1 MEASRHLRTVSHQL
15 QQRYLWLK
23 RAILA
28 GDVLL
33 IAIGAAF
40 LATLGMMLFGWPVSQ
55 WVFYGAILGLALL
68 VWLVLAW
75 RVRIGPL
82 PVLITADY
90 QLGLQERLSTAY
102 EYVQQ
107 QPHNPFVP
115 SLTAAA
121 EQAAR
126 RVEPHRVFPFRL
138 PPRLWCIPLI
148 VMALVVL
155 SQVDMA
161 PFQFEDG
168 GRTEVSNEVLTEGK
182 RLERWGRQLETLAQQ
197 EKLDRSLILARHMQ
211 DLGRRLQREE
221 GQQGQASERINTL
234 SQYLQRMQQEL
245 RERSLMSA
253 AGDMNVQE
261 VLNSGKSAKQEL
273 QNILNLLRDDT
284 LPQEMRQVAEQS
296 IQRLSQVMQGS
307 PELSE
312 LMQNLKA
319 GNVAAARQLVQDLL
333 QKQQAAEEMEN
344 LDRARQALQY
354 SSRAIQRGGGSG
366 EPKTKPSPSDQQ
378 RQRADAGDVMEFD
391 GESMG
396 EDMPGMED
404 FDSPGFSGDFG
415 VSGHGKSGNE
425 KQLRESE
432 QPVSQVQ
439 VKSGEGKMRLSYV
452 RHLPIQN
459 EAKVPLEQAVVP
471 YQRAAEEVLTQ
482 EQIPRGYREQIKQYF
497 LAIGMAQ
504 PEAQ

>member
-15 QQRYLWLK
+15 QQRYLRLT

-33 IAIGAAF
+33 IAVGAAF
-40 LATLGMMLFGWPVSQ
+40 LATVGMTLFGWPVSQ
-55 WVFYGAILGLALL
+55 WLLYGAILGLALL
-68 VWLVLAW
+68 VWLVLSW
-75 RVRIGPL
+75 RVRVGPL
-82 PVLITADY
+82 SVLITADR

-102 EYVQQ
+102 EYGQK

-126 RVEPHRVFPFRL
+126 RVEPHHVFPFRM
-138 PPRLWCIPLI
+138 PPRLWCIPLMVI
-148 VMALVVL
+148 ALVVL
-155 SQVDMA
+155 SQVDMT
-161 PFQFEDG
+161 PFQLEDW
-168 GRTEVSNEVLTEGK
+168 GRAEVSDEVLTEGK
-182 RLERWGRQLETLAQQ
+182 RIERWGRQLETLAQQ

-221 GQQGQASERINTL
+221 DREGQASERINTL

-253 AGDMNVQE
+253 TGDMTVQE
-261 VLNSGKSAKQEL
+261 VLGSGKSAKQEL
-273 QNILNLLRDDT
+273 QNILNLLRDDA
-284 LPQEMRQVAEQS
+284 LPQEMRQMAEQGV
-296 IQRLSQVMQGS
+296 QRLSQVMRGS

-333 QKQQAAEEMEN
+333 QKQQAAEEMEH
-344 LDRARQALQY
+344 LDRARRALQY
-354 SSRAIQRGGGSG
+354 SSREIQRGGGSA
-366 EPKTKPSPSDQQ
+366 ESQTKPSPSN
-378 RQRADAGDVMEFD
+378 RQPERADAGAGMEFD
-391 GESMG
+391 GESMT

-404 FDSPGFSGDFG
+404 FASPGFSGDFG
-415 VSGHGKSGNE
+415 FSGHSKTGNPL
-425 KQLRESE
+425 QLRESE
-432 QPVSQVQ
+432 QPVSQVS

-452 RHLPIQN
+452 RHLPMQN

-497 LAIGMAQ
+497 LAIGMTQ

>member
-15 QQRYLWLK
+15 QQRYLRLK

-33 IAIGAAF
+33 IAIGVAF
-40 LATLGMMLFGWPVSQ
+40 LATVGMTVFGWPVSR
-55 WVFYGAILGLALL
+55 WVLYGAILGLALL
-68 VWLVLAW
+68 GWLVLAW

-82 PVLITADY
+82 PVLIAADHE
-90 QLGLQERLSTAY
+90 LGLQERLSTAY
-102 EYVQQ
+102 EYVEQ

-115 SLTAAA
+115 SLAADA

-126 RVEPHRVFPFRL
+126 RVEPHRVFPFRM
-138 PPRLWCIPLI
+138 PQRLWCIPLM

-161 PFQFEDG
+161 PLQFEHW
-168 GRTEVSNEVLTEGK
+168 RRAEVSDDVLTEGK
-182 RLERWGRQLETLAQQ
+182 RLERWGRRLEALAQQ

-221 GQQGQASERINTL
+221 GPAGQASERINTL

-245 RERSLMSA
+245 RERALMSA
-253 AGDMNVQE
+253 TSDMTVQE
-261 VLNSGKSAKQEL
+261 LLTSGKSVKQEL
-273 QNILNLLRDDT
+273 QDILSLLRDDA
-284 LPQEMRQVAEQS
+284 LPQEMRQVAEQGA
-296 IQRLSQVMQGS
+296 QRLSQVMRSS

-312 LMQNLKA
+312 LMRNLQA

-333 QKQQAAEEMEN
+333 QKQQAAEEMEH

-354 SSRAIQRGGGSG
+354 SSRALQRGGSGG
-366 EPKTKPSPSDQQ
+366 EPSNKTSPSNQQ
-378 RQRADAGDVMEFD
+378 PQRAEAREGMGFD
-391 GESMG
+391 DEMMM

-404 FDSPGFSGDFG
+404 FASPGVSGNFGFSGHG
-415 VSGHGKSGNE
+415 RSGAQKR
-425 KQLRESE
+425 LRESE

-439 VKSGEGKMRLSYV
+439 VKSGEGRMRLRYV
-452 RHLPIQN
+452 RHLPMQN
-459 EAKVPLEQAVVP
+459 EAKVPFEQAVVP
-471 YQRAAEEVLTQ
+471 YQRAAEKALTQ

>member
-1 MEASRHLRTVSHQL
+1 MEASHHLRTISHQL
-15 QQRYLWLK
+15 QQRYLRLK
-23 RAILA
+23 RFLLA

-33 IAIGAAF
+33 IAIGVAF
-40 LATLGMMLFGWPVSQ
+40 LATVGMMLFGWPVSQ
-55 WVFYGAILGLALL
+55 WVLYGAILGLALL

-82 PVLITADY
+82 PVLITADHR
-90 QLGLQERLSTAY
+90 LGLQERLSTAY
-102 EYVQQ
+102 EYGQR

-126 RVEPHRVFPFRL
+126 RVEPHRVFPFRI
-138 PPRLWCIPLI
+138 PSRLWCLPLI
-148 VMALVVL
+148 LVALVVL
-155 SQVDMA
+155 SQVDMG
-161 PFQFEDG
+161 PFQFEEWK
-168 GRTEVSNEVLTEGK
+168 RSEVSNEVLTEGK
-182 RLERWGRQLETLAQQ
+182 RIERWGRQLETLAQQ

-211 DLGRRLQREE
+211 ELGRRLQREE
-221 GQQGQASERINTL
+221 GQQGKASERINTL
-234 SQYLQRMQQEL
+234 SQYLQRMQEEL

-253 AGDMNVQE
+253 AGDMTVQE
-261 VLNSGKSAKQEL
+261 VLSSGKSAKQEL
-273 QNILNLLRDDT
+273 QNILNLLRDDA
-284 LPQEMRQVAEQS
+284 LPQEMRQLAEQGV
-296 IQRLSQVMQGS
+296 QQLGQVMQSS

-312 LMQNLKA
+312 LMKNLKA

-333 QKQQAAEEMEN
+333 QKQQAAEEMEH

-354 SSRAIQRGGGSG
+354 SSRAIQRDGGEG
-366 EPKTKPSPSDQQ
+366 EPQKKSSPSHQQ
-378 RQRADAGDVMEFD
+378 PQRADAGDGMEFD
-391 GESMG
+391 GQSMG
-396 EDMPGMED
+396 EDMPDVED
-404 FDSPGFSGDFG
+404 FASPGFSGDFG
-415 VSGHGKSGNE
+415 FSGHSTSGDQ

-452 RHLPIQN
+452 RHLPMQN

-471 YQRAAEEVLTQ
+471 YQRAAEAVLNQ

-504 PEAQ
+504 PEAE

>member
-15 QQRYLWLK
+15 QQRYLILK

-28 GDVLL
+28 GAVLL
-33 IAIGAAF
+33 MAIGVAF
-40 LATLGMMLFGWPVSQ
+40 LATVAMTLFGWPVSRLGL
-55 WVFYGAILGLALL
+55 YGAIAGVALL

-75 RVRIGPL
+75 RIRIGPL
-82 PVLITADY
+82 PVLITADQ

-102 EYVQQ
+102 EYVEQ

-115 SLTAAA
+115 SLAADA
-121 EQAAR
+121 EQAAH
-126 RVEPHRVFPFRL
+126 RVEPHQVFPFRM
-138 PPRLWCIPLI
+138 PQRLWCMPLI
-148 VMALVVL
+148 LIALVVL
-155 SQVDMA
+155 SQVDMT
-161 PFQFEDG
+161 PFQFEDW
-168 GRTEVSNEVLTEGK
+168 GRAEVADEVLTEGK
-182 RLERWGRQLETLAQQ
+182 RLERWGRRLGTLAQQ
-197 EKLDRSLILARHMQ
+197 EKLDRSLILARHIQ

-221 GQQGQASERINTL
+221 GEGGEASERINTL

-253 AGDMNVQE
+253 TGDMTVQE
-261 VLNSGKSAKQEL
+261 MLASGKSVKQEL
-273 QNILNLLRDDT
+273 QDILNLLRDDA
-284 LPQEMRQVAEQS
+284 LPKEMRQVAEQGV
-296 IQRLSQVMQGS
+296 QRLSQVMRGN

-312 LMQNLKA
+312 LMQNLQA

-333 QKQQAAEEMEN
+333 RKHQAAEEMEH
-344 LDRARQALQY
+344 LDRARRALQY
-354 SSRAIQRGGGSG
+354 SSRAIQRGGTEQPQNPTS
-366 EPKTKPSPSDQQ
+366 SSNQQ
-378 RQRADAGDVMEFD
+378 PQRADAGDGTDFD
-391 GESMG
+391 DETMS

-404 FDSPGFSGDFG
+404 FASPGYSGDFGFSGDG
-415 VSGHGKSGNE
+415 RTGSQ
-425 KQLRESE
+425 KQLRESG
-432 QPVSQVQ
+432 QPASQVQ

-452 RHLPIQN
+452 RHLPLQN
-459 EAKVPLEQAVVP
+459 EAKVPVEQAVVP